1 MWVWLLIIHS
11 NLNNPVVLTLLQI
24 TRDILWFCVIL
35 LVLTVSFAQAFYT
48 LLLPASCAKSR
59 DQANGNSQLQQ
70 QCTQSEYYLSIYSVL
85 LGGFGDL
92 QRSNFTT
99 PFSVFLIVCFSFMV
113 EIILLNVLIAVASD
127 SYEKCLMRA
136 QNLFGRARV
145 MLIAELVSFQ
155 NLLRKNPNA
164 PITVGPPFSNK
175 ASIFRTKDLYGDF
188 WNNNGWSPGSVVFFK
203 ASTIVVIIW
212 TLAEIIGYLTR
223 ERKHGNIVLSLASIL
238 VNVLLFVCM
247 IAFLQNRVDGLPDQ
261 VSHAHQAGADQFRS
275 NWPWGTSTR
284 MLGVLT
290 SWYDRV
296 AQKAV
301 LRMFGS
307 MQETSSN
314 RMNGKHGG
322 AEEWN
327 GRVLYMQSQMS
338 RMIQESQVATLE
350 HIRATE
356 RRMMES
362 HDQLRQDMLEILSQ
376 HQPYGSWSNAAKCD

>member
-1 MWVWLLIIHS
+1 MQ
-11 NLNNPVVLTLLQI
+11 LLQI

-35 LVLTVSFAQAFYT
+35 LTMVVSFAQAFYT
-48 LLLPASCAKSR
+48 LLVPASCATSSGQMK
-59 DQANGNSQLQQ
+59 GSQLQQ
-70 QCTQSEYYLSIYSVL
+70 ECTQSEYYLSLYSAL

-99 PFSVFLIVCFSFMV
+99 SFSVFLMVCFTFMV
-113 EIILLNVLIAVASD
+113 QIILLNVLIAVASD

-155 NLLRKNPNA
+155 NLLRKSPTTA
-164 PITVGPPFSNK
+164 GRATHPLSRT
-175 ASIFRTKDLYGDF
+175 SIFRTQQLYGDF

-203 ASTIVVIIW
+203 ASAVVVVTW
-212 TLAEIIGYLTR
+212 TLSEITGYLLR
-223 ERKHGNIVLSLASIL
+223 ERKRGNIMLSLGSIF

-247 IAFLQNRVDGLPDQ
+247 IAFLQNRVDRLPNQPSYDE
-261 VSHAHQAGADQFRS
+261 ADMTQYRS
-275 NWPWGTSTR
+275 SWPWGTSSR
-284 MLGVLT
+284 MIGVLT

-307 MQETSSN
+307 MQEAPS
-314 RMNGKHGG
+314 RMSGKHGD

-327 GRVLYMQSQMS
+327 GRILHMQGQM
-338 RMIQESQVATLE
+338 RHMIQESQMIMLE
-350 HIRATE
+350 HIQASE
-356 RRMMES
+356 LRMIETQY
-362 HDQLRQDMLEILSQ
+362 QLQKDVQEILV
-376 HQPYGSWSNAAKCD
+376 HQNGKARP